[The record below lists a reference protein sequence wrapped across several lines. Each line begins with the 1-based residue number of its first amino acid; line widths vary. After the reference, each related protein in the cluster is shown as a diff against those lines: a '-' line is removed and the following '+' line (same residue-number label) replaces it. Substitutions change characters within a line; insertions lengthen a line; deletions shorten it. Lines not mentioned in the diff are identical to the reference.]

1 MKMLHKKQ
9 IILTFHFKKIFILF
23 FKIKLQ
29 QLDFNCNKLNKRHRL
44 NVNMRSKW
52 CCRQHKDVLLT
63 LERRPASMESRRY
76 SISSLSK
83 SFVDSKNSTISD
95 SILLFVEILY
105 LDDPYNKMFTR
116 SSDCQEC
123 GGFQGVSIFV

>member
-1 MKMLHKKQ
+1 
-9 IILTFHFKKIFILF
+9 
-23 FKIKLQ
+23 
-29 QLDFNCNKLNKRHRL
+29 
-44 NVNMRSKW
+44 
-52 CCRQHKDVLLT
+52 
-63 LERRPASMESRRY
+63 MESRRY

-83 SFVDSKNSTISD
+83 SFVGSKNSTISD

-123 GGFQGVSIFV
+123 GGFQGVSIFVQKTKGNEIVTGSFRFGITKRYGFYSITEIMATFIFIQVTKIKYHPV